1 MSRNLILILCL
12 FAFGACVSDKAEEQ
26 KTENPQATEVED
38 YVEHYTNGLKKMEGK
53 KVDGKRHG
61 KWIYY
66 YDNGMKWSE
75 GMYKNGIRNGYSV
88 VYYENGKKKIEG
100 QYKKDLRVGEWKVWE
115 DDGSLV
121 KAIDLD
127 KMLTAKDS
135 VHLGMKKER

>member
-1 MSRNLILILCL
+1 MNRNLILILCL
-12 FAFGACVSDKAEEQ
+12 FAFGACVSNKAEEK
-26 KTENPQATEVED
+26 KTESFQAAEEEN
-38 YVEHYTNGLKKMEGK
+38 YIEHYPNGLKKLEGK

-61 KWIYY
+61 KWTYY

-75 GMYKNGIRNGYSV
+75 GMYNHGMRHGHSV

-135 VHLGMKKER
+135 VRLEIK